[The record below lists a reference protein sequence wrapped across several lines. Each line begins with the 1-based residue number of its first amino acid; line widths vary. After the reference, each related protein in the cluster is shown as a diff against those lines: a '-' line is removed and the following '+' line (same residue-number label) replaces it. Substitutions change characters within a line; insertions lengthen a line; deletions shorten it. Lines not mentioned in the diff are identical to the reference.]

1 MAVLMASAYR
11 PLIQC
16 QLSITEVSE
25 QLSQFSVI
33 NGRPWPAVE
42 FERFCRDEP
51 RNFASWPAEFGKIF
65 RGKLWALVI
74 TECDVLKRL
83 KPSYCVW

>member
-1 MAVLMASAYR
+1 M
-11 PLIQC
+11 
-16 QLSITEVSE
+16 
-25 QLSQFSVI
+25 
-33 NGRPWPAVE
+33 E

-83 KPSYCVW
+83 KPSYCGKFLMVALQASADYAGVKVDLFQV